1 MTSPRLRIALTMG
14 DPAGVGPEVLLK
26 AVRELGPS
34 VATGKMNLVAVGTR
48 SCFERAAKLCDIDV
62 TFEPSGRGGS
72 WPCMPFEEAAKAQA
86 EFSLGAVSAE
96 AGRLAYMAIDRA
108 VTLTLAGDV
117 DAMVTAPINKE
128 ALNAAGYAYAG
139 HTELLAELT
148 NSTDSCMML
157 AHDRLRVTHIST
169 HTPLSEVPSRVTSK
183 RVTRVVELTIDAL
196 RDLGIHDP
204 KIGVCG
210 LNPHAGEGGMFGSE
224 DLDVLLPVIESFQ
237 VRGVKIEGPL
247 PGDTIFVKA
256 IAGDFDAVVAMYHD
270 QGHIPVK
277 LLGFS
282 VDSKTGKW
290 TNLSGVNVTL
300 GLPIIRTSV
309 DHGTAFD
316 IAGLGE
322 ASAQSMV
329 DAIQFA
335 YAMAERR
342 IKRRGG

>member
-1 MTSPRLRIALTMG
+1 MKSPRPRIALTMG

-26 AVRELGPS
+26 AAQELGPS
-34 VATGKMNLVAVGTR
+34 VAAGKMDLIAVGTL
-48 SCFERAAKLCDIDV
+48 SCFERAAKLFDFDV
-62 TFEPSGRGGS
+62 TFGPVGQGGG
-72 WPCMPFEEAAKAQA
+72 WPCLPFEEAAEAKAD
-86 EFSLGAVSAE
+86 FSLGAVSAE

-108 VTLTLAGDV
+108 VALTLAGDV
-117 DAMVTAPINKE
+117 DAIVTAPINKE

-148 NSTDSCMML
+148 GSTDSCMML

-169 HTPLSEVPSRVTSK
+169 HTPLSEVPSRVTSE

-196 RDLGIHDP
+196 RDLGISDP
-204 KIGVCG
+204 RIGVCG

-224 DLDVLLPVIESFQ
+224 DRDVLRPVIENFQ
-237 VRGVKIEGPL
+237 ARGVQIEGPL

-256 IAGDFDAVVAMYHD
+256 VAGDFDAVVAMYHD

-329 DAIQFA
+329 EAIQFA
-335 YAMAERR
+335 SAMAERR
-342 IKRRGG
+342 VKNGAC

>member
-1 MTSPRLRIALTMG
+1 MPSPKPRIAMTMG

-26 AVRELGPS
+26 AARDLGPA
-34 VATGKMNLVAVGTR
+34 VATGKMDLVAVGTR
-48 SCFERAAKLCDIDV
+48 SCFEQAAQQFDLDV
-62 TFEPSGRGGS
+62 ALGKVGQGGG
-72 WPCMPFEEAAKAQA
+72 WPCLPFDEAAEAQV
-86 EFSLGAVSAE
+86 EFSLGEVSAE
-96 AGRLAYMAIDRA
+96 AGRLAYKAIERA
-108 VTLTLAGDV
+108 VALTVAGEV
-117 DAMVTAPINKE
+117 DAIVTAPINKE
-128 ALNAAGYAYAG
+128 ALNAAGYAYSG
-139 HTELLAELT
+139 HTELLADLT
-148 NSTDSCMML
+148 GSTDSCMML

-169 HTPLSEVPSRVTSK
+169 HTPLSEVPSRVTSE
-183 RVTRVVELTIDAL
+183 RVTRVVDLTIDAL
-196 RDLGIHDP
+196 RDLGVSDP
-204 KIGVCG
+204 RIGVCG

-224 DLDVLLPVIESFQ
+224 DRDILGPVIESFQ
-237 VRGVKIEGPL
+237 ARGVQIEGPL

-256 IAGDFDAVVAMYHD
+256 VAGDFDAVVAMYHD

-329 DAIQFA
+329 EAIQFA
-335 YAMAERR
+335 SAMAERR
-342 IKRRGG
+342 VKNVAC

>member
-1 MTSPRLRIALTMG
+1 MG

-26 AVRELGPS
+26 AVQELGPS
-34 VATGKMNLVAVGTR
+34 VAAGNMDLIAVGTR
-48 SCFERAAKLCDIDV
+48 SCFERAAKLYDLDV
-62 TFEPSGRGGS
+62 TFGPVERGGG
-72 WPCMPFEEAAKAQA
+72 WPCLPFEEAAKAQA
-86 EFSLGAVSAE
+86 DFSLGVVSAE

-108 VTLTLAGDV
+108 VALTLAGDV
-117 DAMVTAPINKE
+117 DAIVTAPINKE

-148 NSTDSCMML
+148 GSTDSCMML
-157 AHDRLRVTHIST
+157 AHDKLRVTHIST
-169 HTPLSEVPSRVTSK
+169 HTPLSEVPSRVTSE
-183 RVTRVVELTIDAL
+183 RVIRVVGLTIDAL
-196 RDLGIHDP
+196 RDLGISDP
-204 KIGVCG
+204 RIGVCG

-224 DLDVLLPVIESFQ
+224 DREVLRPVIESFQ
-237 VRGVKIEGPL
+237 ARGVQIEGPL

-256 IAGDFDAVVAMYHD
+256 VAGDFDAVVAMYHD

-316 IAGLGE
+316 IAGRGE

-329 DAIQFA
+329 EAIHFA
-335 YAMAERR
+335 SAMAERR
-342 IKRRGG
+342 AKS